1 MVSLTGMLVLYT
13 LFQGISTEI
22 PTTAYLK
29 WLDVWLI
36 YTLVFPFGVFII
48 QFVWAIWP
56 VEKESI
62 SFMKVGDATHISRIK
77 MDDKVRKVF
86 KRGCQIIV
94 PVFHVMFLI
103 IYALTISGSG
113 V

>member
-36 YTLVFPFGVFII
+36 YTLIFPFGVFII
-48 QFVWAIWP
+48 QFAWAIWP
-56 VEKESI
+56 IQKEYV
-62 SFMKVGDATHISRIK
+62 SFTKVGDAATQITRMK
-77 MDDKVRKVF
+77 KDDKV
-86 KRGCQIIV
+86 
-94 PVFHVMFLI
+94 
-103 IYALTISGSG
+103 
-113 V
+113 